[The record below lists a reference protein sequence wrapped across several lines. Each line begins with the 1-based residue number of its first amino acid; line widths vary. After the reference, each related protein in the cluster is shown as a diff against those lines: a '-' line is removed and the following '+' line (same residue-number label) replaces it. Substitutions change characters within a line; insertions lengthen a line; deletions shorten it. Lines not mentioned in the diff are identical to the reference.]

1 MHSSMGALLTVVGAR
16 PNFVKHAALSRA
28 LRSTT
33 REILVHTG
41 QHWDAAMSDDLFR
54 DLHLPAPDHHLGI
67 GAGTP
72 VAQIARIM
80 ERLEPV
86 LAAEK
91 PRAVVV
97 YGDTNSALAGALC
110 AAKLHF
116 PVAHVE
122 AGLRSFDRAQ
132 PEEQNRV
139 AIDHLSALLFAPT
152 ATAVTNLAAE
162 GVRDGVHLVGDVMFD
177 AVRAWAA
184 TARLPARLEP
194 RRYYYVTTHRAETVD
209 RKETLAGLLDALAA
223 LDLPAVFPVHPRT
236 RARMT
241 EFGLQPSGALTL
253 REPAGYLESLA
264 LARDAR
270 GVLTDSGGLVRE
282 AFFLGTPCVTL
293 RDRTEWPETL
303 TRGRNRLGG
312 TRRDTILDALAGLPE
327 PEAPPAETPLGDGH
341 AADRIAELLR

>member
-1 MHSSMGALLTVVGAR
+1 MGAPLLTVVGAR

-54 DLHLPAPDHHLGI
+54 DLNLPAPDYHLGI
-67 GAGTP
+67 GAGSPT
-72 VAQIARIM
+72 AQIARIL
-80 ERLEPV
+80 EHLEPV
-86 LAAEK
+86 LVAEK
-91 PRAVVV
+91 PRAVIV
-97 YGDTNSALAGALC
+97 YGDTNSALASALC
-110 AAKLHF
+110 AARVGV

-132 PEEQNRV
+132 VEEQNRV
-139 AIDHLSALLFAPT
+139 AIDHLSALLFSPT
-152 ATAVTNLAAE
+152 EIAVANLERE
-162 GVRDGVHLVGDVMFD
+162 GMRDGVHRVGDVMLD
-177 AVRAWAA
+177 TLRAWAA
-184 TARLPARLEP
+184 TAKLPAHLEP

-209 RKETLAGLLDALAA
+209 RKEALAGILDALAA

-241 EFGLQPSGALTL
+241 EFGLSPAGSLLL

-264 LARDAR
+264 LVRDAR
-270 GVLTDSGGLVRE
+270 AVLTDSGGLVRE

-303 TRGRNRLGG
+303 ARGRNRLGG
-312 TRRDTILDALAGLPE
+312 TRRETILEALGVLPE
-327 PEAPPAETPLGDGH
+327 PEPPPAETPLGDGH
-341 AADRIAELLR
+341 AAERIAELLR